1 MLPSKLILAVAGLA
15 GVLATTAVRA
25 EEIRDVEERHAMY
38 LDTSGKMQMITLND
52 HGHAMVMKYGRPLSK
67 GAMIYRS
74 NGRFYLLEDRKMT
87 GGGMLYSSM
96 SSWTDDRLLLG
107 HN

>member
-1 MLPSKLILAVAGLA
+1 MLPSKIVLAVAALA
-15 GVLATTAVRA
+15 GVFAATAVRA

-38 LDTSGKMQMITLND
+38 LDASGKMQMITLNEK
-52 HGHAMVMKYGRPLSK
+52 GHAMAMMYGRPLSR

-74 NGRFYLLEDRKMT
+74 GGTFYLVEDRKMAN
-87 GGGMLYSSM
+87 GEMLYSSM
-96 SSWTDDRLLLG
+96 SSWTNDRLLLG

>member
-1 MLPSKLILAVAGLA
+1 MLPSKLILAVASIA

-38 LDTSGKMQMITLND
+38 LDKSGKVQIVTINEK
-52 HGHAMVMKYGRPLSK
+52 GHAMMMHYGRPLK
-67 GAMIYRS
+67 DGAMIYRS
-74 NGRFYLLEDRKMT
+74 GGKFYVLEDRKMAN
-87 GGGMLYSSM
+87 GQMLYSSM
-96 SSWTDDRLLLG
+96 SSWTNDRLLLG

>member
-1 MLPSKLILAVAGLA
+1 MLPSKLVLLVAGLA

-38 LDTSGKMQMITLND
+38 LDHTGKLHEMTLNQK
-52 HGHAMVMKYGRPLSK
+52 GHAMVMRYGRALSN

-74 NGRFYLLEDRKMT
+74 GGKFYLLEDRKMAN
-87 GGGMLYSSM
+87 GQMLYASM
-96 SSWTDDRLLLG
+96 SSWTNDRLLLG